1 MLTRV
6 QSDANVR
13 SPYTLS
19 LSLSLFPPLQAR
31 GGEGNLEA
39 LPPRPIDELRG
50 GGRNLEAEP
59 CGGSSDRRATSHST
73 DSVTA
78 RCPYWLCSLSL
89 SLQVTIEPSSNGP
102 PRGSASAGAKFVGR
116 TRALWE
122 REGPA
127 ERERERQLRERG
139 RAESRK
145 RERRGEEI

>member
-50 GGRNLEAEP
+50 GGRNLEAE
-59 CGGSSDRRATSHST
+59 
-73 DSVTA
+73 
-78 RCPYWLCSLSL
+78 
-89 SLQVTIEPSSNGP
+89 
-102 PRGSASAGAKFVGR
+102 
-116 TRALWE
+116 
-122 REGPA
+122 
-127 ERERERQLRERG
+127 
-139 RAESRK
+139 SRK

>member
-89 SLQVTIEPSSNGP
+89 SPSHHRTLIQWTTARLRLRRCKVRRSDEGSMGE
-102 PRGSASAGAKFVGR
+102 RGAGR
-116 TRALWE
+116 
-122 REGPA
+122 
-127 ERERERQLRERG
+127 ERERETAQ
-139 RAESRK
+139 RK
-145 RERRGEEI
+145 RACGE